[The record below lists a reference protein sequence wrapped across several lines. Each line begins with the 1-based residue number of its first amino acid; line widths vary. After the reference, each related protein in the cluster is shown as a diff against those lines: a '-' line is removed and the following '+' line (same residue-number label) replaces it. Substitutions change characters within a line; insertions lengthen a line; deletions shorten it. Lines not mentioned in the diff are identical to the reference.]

1 MIELQRILCAVDFS
15 DFSRHALNHALG
27 VARYYKSTVTV
38 LHVVT
43 PLPIAVAGSYYTA
56 AVLPPV
62 ASQEDMDR
70 AAVDVA
76 RFIAESGAD
85 DVHVETAIVSAA
97 DAHREILLQ
106 AERLHADLI
115 VLGTH
120 GGSGFERFFLGST
133 AEKVLRKAACPV
145 MTVPPRT
152 PDVPA
157 TAAVPFTHIVCATDF
172 SETSKATV
180 DYALS
185 LAQESKAALTL
196 THVIDTYPIYVDF
209 APPAAIDV
217 PAWTEQAET
226 RLRAL
231 VPEAARSTGLVDVE
245 VRTGAPYREIVAL
258 AAERKAD
265 LIVLGIRGTR
275 AIDRFFFG
283 STAHHVVRG
292 ATCAVMTLR
301 APFVAQHE
309 RLAEIERAVE
319 PVSRSVAEVPASPV
333 A

>member
-27 VARYYKSTVTV
+27 VARYYQSTVTV

-70 AAVDVA
+70 ASLEVA
-76 RFIAESGAD
+76 RFIAEAGAP

-106 AERLHADLI
+106 AERLDSDLI

-152 PDVPA
+152 PDMPA
-157 TAAVPFTHIVCATDF
+157 TATVPFTHIVCATDF

-180 DYALS
+180 DYALA
-185 LAQESKAALTL
+185 LARESRAAITL
-196 THVIDTYPIYVDF
+196 THVIDTYPMYVDF

-217 PAWTEQAET
+217 PAWTEQAQT
-226 RLRAL
+226 RLHAL
-231 VPEAARSTGLVDVE
+231 VPDDVRAACRVEEE

-258 AAERKAD
+258 AAERNAD

-275 AIDRFFFG
+275 ALDRFFFG
-283 STAHHVVRG
+283 STAHHVVRE
-292 ATCAVMTLR
+292 AKCAVMTLR
-301 APFVAQHE
+301 APFVPHHA
-309 RLAEIERAVE
+309 RLAEIERASE
-319 PVSRSVAEVPASPV
+319 PLASTVARVPAAPV